1 MGMDIAIV
9 APTDWLP
16 RHRVGFTLICEVED
30 EGFLHRDRLETRMQE
45 WIAEHPDDPEAVQ
58 ALQAWFDSLV
68 FDALG
73 ALHIYIYP

>member
-45 WIAEHPDDPEAVQ
+45 
-58 ALQAWFDSLV
+58 
-68 FDALG
+68 
-73 ALHIYIYP
+73 

>member
-30 EGFLHRDRLETRMQE
+30 EGFLHRDRLETRMQ
-45 WIAEHPDDPEAVQ
+45 
-58 ALQAWFDSLV
+58 AWFDSLV

>member
-30 EGFLHRDRLETRMQE
+30 EGFLHRDRLETRMQ
-45 WIAEHPDDPEAVQ
+45 ASRRSGGSPGVAGMV
-58 ALQAWFDSLV
+58 
-68 FDALG
+68 
-73 ALHIYIYP
+73 